1 MTRCGESAVNMASM
15 LLVLPP
21 MYCAAANLSTAAW
34 KVASCD
40 LAVSNAAWSAV
51 CFASAW
57 CCAASLLSRSSW
69 AECIASVVR
78 SAWRDSSVS
87 FASASP
93 AGSACTFAARIPP
106 SNVSAD
112 IAYMTGRLSARVVR
126 CLRSNVKILNP
137 QTAVGES
144 PRTVLGLRQVT
155 KRHQPCRNERRKF
168 NSLSEFFGR
177 VPLPGVSSGD
187 ESGIAGAVN
196 RHKPQPR
203 GHPRLSEHL
212 QRRALVGQQGVG
224 HPQQHAHDTVRA
236 AGTADLTVIAVDG
249 HRSGVPGL
257 VHLTVL
263 SIGFFLM

>member
-78 SAWRDSSVS
+78 SACRDSSLS
-87 FASASP
+87 FASASA
-93 AGSACTFAARIPP
+93 AGSACTFAERIPP
-106 SNVSAD
+106 NNVSAD

-155 KRHQPCRNERRKF
+155 KRHQPCPTRDANLTASQSF
-168 NSLSEFFGR
+168 SDAF
-177 VPLPGVSSGD
+177 PLPGVSSGD
-187 ESGIAGAVN
+187 ESGTTVAVN
-196 RHKPQPR
+196 RHQPQPR
-203 GHPRLSEHL
+203 GHPRLGEHL
-212 QRRALVGQQGVG
+212 QRRSL
-224 HPQQHAHDTVRA
+224 
-236 AGTADLTVIAVDG
+236 
-249 HRSGVPGL
+249 
-257 VHLTVL
+257 
-263 SIGFFLM
+263 